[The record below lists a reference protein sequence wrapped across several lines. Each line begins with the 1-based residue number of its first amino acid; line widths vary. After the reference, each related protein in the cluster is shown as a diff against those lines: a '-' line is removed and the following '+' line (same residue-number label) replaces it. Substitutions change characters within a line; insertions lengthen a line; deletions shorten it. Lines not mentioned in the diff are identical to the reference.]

1 MALLSDGLAP
11 SADGAARD
19 KTENEAGAPWR
30 PSLWHIWLALSVF
43 LLVAN
48 LPNVIHSLAPEPDD
62 YLRLAQVRD
71 WLAGQDWF
79 DSRQYR
85 MNPPVGADIHWVRLV
100 DLPIAGFMLFFRL
113 FLDQQASETAAM
125 VAVPLAQLYV
135 TMLVL
140 RALMRELG
148 QTPTEIQL
156 GMAAIPLMPLLI
168 FNYMPMRID
177 HHGWQAVAML
187 TIVWLMIRSGY
198 RQALMAGF
206 LAAVL
211 LFISVEGMP
220 MVAVIGGLYAIR
232 YWLNRSRD
240 YEGYLLGLALGGP
253 VLFLILRPVSDFGTP
268 YCDML
273 SWPHFLAFGASALAA
288 LAARLFPAQ
297 ASKAGRL
304 LALAPIPLVAAP
316 AMLVPLGICAIS
328 PMAML
333 DPVLKANWFNYLME
347 SAPLWR
353 QFPSV
358 AVMLVADFVLIII
371 GARLAHARWQGG
383 DYWPKWAFLTFA
395 TLAAAAIALLVMRAA
410 ITAQLL
416 TLPYSALIL
425 TRLLPKAQALGG
437 PAKRVFATVA
447 CFVLA
452 TPALVTAAAKP
463 FDARV
468 NYTLV
473 SHPRLGA
480 DGECSI
486 DYLKKI
492 PPTMMFS
499 SLDLSAEIVA
509 RTPHSV
515 VMGGYHR
522 NQAKMLEVF
531 RAFGG
536 PIDQAETIVRANHA
550 KYLVTCTSS
559 PDLAAYANMG
569 KDNLAD
575 RIFAGTPPPWLEP
588 VPNLGNAALRLY
600 RVK

>member
-1 MALLSDGLAP
+1 MTDRPANST
-11 SADGAARD
+11 DGAAR
-19 KTENEAGAPWR
+19 KEVRGEPAGRWR
-30 PSLWHIWLALSVF
+30 PRLWQLWLALSVF
-43 LLVAN
+43 LLLIN
-48 LPNVIHSLAPEPDD
+48 LYDVIHYLAPESDD

-100 DLPIAGFMLFFRL
+100 DLPIAGFILFFRL
-113 FLDQQASETAAM
+113 FLNHQLAETAAM
-125 VAVPLAQLYV
+125 VAMPLAQLYV

-148 QTPTEIQL
+148 QSATEILL
-156 GMAAIPLMPLLI
+156 GMILIPLMPLLS
-168 FNYMPMRID
+168 FNYLPMRID
-177 HHGWQAVAML
+177 HHGWQAIAML
-187 TIVWLMIRSGY
+187 TIVWLMIRTGY
-198 RQALMAGF
+198 RQAFLAGF

-220 MVAVIGGLYAIR
+220 MVAVIGGLYAVR
-232 YWLNRSRD
+232 YWLNRTRD

-253 VLFLILRPVSDFGTP
+253 ALFVVLRPLSDIARP
-268 YCDML
+268 YCDMF

-288 LAARLFPAQ
+288 VVTRAMPAQ
-297 ASKAGRL
+297 GSKTGRL
-304 LALAPIPLVAAP
+304 LALVPIPFVAAP
-316 AMLVPLGICAIS
+316 AMLLPLGICAIS
-328 PMAML
+328 PMSML

-358 AVMLVADFVLIII
+358 AVMLVADFVLIIL
-371 GARLAHARWQGG
+371 GFRLARERWQSTE
-383 DYWPKWAFLTFA
+383 YWPKWIFLALA
-395 TLAAAAIALLVMRAA
+395 TLAAAAVALLVMRAA

-416 TLPYSALIL
+416 TLPFSALL
-425 TRLLPKAQALGG
+425 LAKLLPKAQGLGG
-437 PAKRVFATVA
+437 TAKRVIATVA
-447 CFVLA
+447 CFVLV
-452 TPALVTAAAKP
+452 TPALVTAMAKP
-463 FDARV
+463 FDGRV
-468 NYTLV
+468 SYTLV
-473 SHPRLGA
+473 SHPKLGA

-486 DYLKKI
+486 DRLRSI
-492 PPTMMFS
+492 PPSMMFA
-499 SLDLSAEIVA
+499 SLDLSAQIVA

-536 PIDQAETIVRANHA
+536 PIDQAEALIRANHA
-550 KYLVTCTSS
+550 KYVVTCTSS
-559 PDLAAYANMG
+559 ADLAAYANMG
-569 KDNLAD
+569 EDNLAD
-575 RIFAGTPPPWLEP
+575 RIFAGDPPPWLEP

-600 RVK
+600 RVR